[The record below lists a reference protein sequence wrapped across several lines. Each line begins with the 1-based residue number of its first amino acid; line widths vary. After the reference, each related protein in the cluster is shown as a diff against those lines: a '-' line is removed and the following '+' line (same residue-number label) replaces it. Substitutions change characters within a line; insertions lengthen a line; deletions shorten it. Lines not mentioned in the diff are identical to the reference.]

1 VVDVLL
7 LAVAVYLGG
16 TGIAVYKA
24 WRRRERL
31 RLERERVALDNDRAK
46 ALEDEIRNLR
56 GGI

>member
-1 VVDVLL
+1 MIDVLL
-7 LAVAVYLGG
+7 LAFAVYLGG
-16 TGIAVYKA
+16 SGIAVYAA

-31 RLERERVALDNDRAK
+31 RLEREQIELDSARAR